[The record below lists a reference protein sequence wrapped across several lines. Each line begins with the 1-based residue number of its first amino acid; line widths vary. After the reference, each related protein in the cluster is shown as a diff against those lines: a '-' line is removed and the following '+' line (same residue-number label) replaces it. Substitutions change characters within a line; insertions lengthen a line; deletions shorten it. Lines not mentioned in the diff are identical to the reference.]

1 MRTSVVLCACAGLLA
16 ASAWAGTTAINFAD
30 GIGLLTGQS
39 GPGQL
44 QASSGRAVFT
54 GANTSVLKKG
64 GSYVVGSGGS
74 VSATMGLVPYS
85 DAQYGVGLIMID
97 TTDTQNT
104 VTATVDGGGMVVLSD
119 WIGNERALDFSWPA
133 ALNSMTLQY
142 DTYSGR
148 ATLTLNGA
156 QSVFL
161 DYALS
166 GASSVYVGVGSL
178 GPGGFASFSA
188 TGNGIPDYPPPNTI
202 TPNPSGPVQEGASV
216 SLTAPEGSGYQWK
229 RNGVDVP
236 SDGRHAGTQ
245 SRTLTINPVLPSDAG
260 SYTCVYTLPTKAMK
274 ETEPYV
280 LTVLAIPNHI
290 TANPSRFIEEGD
302 RLSLTAPAGSDYQ
315 WKKNGL
321 ALSDTATIAGTSART
336 LTIDPVAPEDAGIYT
351 CVYTTDAKAVKETEP
366 YVLTVYAPNSIPVA
380 GIAGTALLAGM
391 MALGGLAAIQF
402 REKRRVAS

>member
-1 MRTSVVLCACAGLLA
+1 MRTSFVFFACAGLWA
-16 ASAWAGTTAINFAD
+16 ASGWAGTTTIHFAD
-30 GIGLLTGQS
+30 GIGLLTSQS

-44 QASSGRAVFT
+44 QASGGRAVFT

-64 GSYVVGSGGS
+64 GSRVVGSGGS

-97 TTDTQNT
+97 TADTQNT

-148 ATLTLNGA
+148 ATLTLNGI

-188 TGNGIPDYPPPNTI
+188 TGNGIPDYPPPNVI
-202 TPNPSGPVQEGASV
+202 TPNPSGPVQEGASL

-229 RNGVDVP
+229 RNGVNV
-236 SDGRHAGTQ
+236 SNDGRHTGTQ
-245 SRTLTINPVLPSDAG
+245 SRTMTINPVMPSDAG
-260 SYTCVYTLPTKAMK
+260 SYTCVYTLPSKAVK
-274 ETEPYV
+274 ETDPYV
-280 LTVLAIPNHI
+280 LTVLAIPNYI

-302 RLSLTAPAGSDYQ
+302 RLSLTAPAGSDYH
-315 WKKNGL
+315 WKKNGTE
-321 ALSDTATIAGTSART
+321 LSDTATITGTNART
-336 LTIDPVAPEDAGIYT
+336 MAINPVAPEDAGIYT
-351 CVYTTDAKAVKETEP
+351 CVYTTGAKAVKETEP
-366 YVLTVYAPNSIPVA
+366 YVLTVYAPNSIPAAGKA
-380 GIAGTALLAGM
+380 GIALLAGM
-391 MALGGLAAIQF
+391 TALGGLAAIRF
-402 REKRRVAS
+402 RDKRGRAS